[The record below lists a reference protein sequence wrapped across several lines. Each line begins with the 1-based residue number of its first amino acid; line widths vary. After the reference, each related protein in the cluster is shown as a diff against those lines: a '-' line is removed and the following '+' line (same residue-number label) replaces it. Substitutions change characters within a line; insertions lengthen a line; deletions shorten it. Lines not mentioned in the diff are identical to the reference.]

1 MYPVFLIVDLK
12 LYRESIYSASTEGGI
27 RHTFRNFDTL
37 GVFLR
42 QKKWFL
48 ASQAQKIDR
57 YFIARFVK
65 GDKSFLILHISW
77 VILKKF
83 SCSLFQYI
91 VQWSFLSLMMEK
103 YLQDKGNLLL
113 LSVRELVV
121 FEHVRY
127 LLQLK
132 QKLKYTTNLLLNG
145 KTMYTMFSAYNNII
159 PVRAHS
165 QHTSFLHAGHHIS
178 IEFVPDMKRTTV
190 IHSCYVIIKVKSSSA
205 STIWY

>member
-1 MYPVFLIVDLK
+1 MYKIFFNFLYIVFVFGVHFFFVILRCWGCQHTNDSLLCSVPCKNKIGKFCIVFLIVDRK

-42 QKKWFL
+42 KKKRFL
-48 ASQAQKIDR
+48 ASQAPKNR

-65 GDKSFLILHISW
+65 GDKSFLILHMSW

-113 LSVRELVV
+113 LSE
-121 FEHVRY
+121 
-127 LLQLK
+127 
-132 QKLKYTTNLLLNG
+132 N
-145 KTMYTMFSAYNNII
+145 
-159 PVRAHS
+159 
-165 QHTSFLHAGHHIS
+165 
-178 IEFVPDMKRTTV
+178 
-190 IHSCYVIIKVKSSSA
+190 
-205 STIWY
+205 

>member
-1 MYPVFLIVDLK
+1 MYQVFLIVDRK

-42 QKKWFL
+42 QKKRFL
-48 ASQAQKIDR
+48 ASQAPKNK

-65 GDKSFLILHISW
+65 GDKSFLILYMSW

-113 LSVRELVV
+113 LSENWLFLNMYGICYNSNKSLSIQQIYYWTVKQCIQCALLITILFLWELIPSTPAFSMQDTISPLNLSQIWREP
-121 FEHVRY
+121 
-127 LLQLK
+127 LLF
-132 QKLKYTTNLLLNG
+132 TAA
-145 KTMYTMFSAYNNII
+145 M
-159 PVRAHS
+159 
-165 QHTSFLHAGHHIS
+165 
-178 IEFVPDMKRTTV
+178 
-190 IHSCYVIIKVKSSSA
+190 
-205 STIWY
+205 